1 MNRALAEVAYW
12 YFLMTMQG
20 GPDGSELDEAVRQD
34 MFYML
39 WETFKD
45 NTEYRESLLAYHPYP
60 GTSQALS

>member
-12 YFLMTMQG
+12 YFLMTVQG

-39 WETFKD
+39 WESFKD
-45 NTEYRESLLAYHPYP
+45 NPEYLESLRPYDP
-60 GTSQALS
+60 YAGTAQALA

>member
-1 MNRALAEVAYW
+1 MKRALAEVAYW
-12 YFLMTMQG
+12 YFLMTVQG

-45 NTEYRESLLAYHPYP
+45 NAEYREALRAFDPYA
-60 GTSQALS
+60 GTAQALA